1 MKGKGRNILVIGSGP
16 IVIGQACEFDYSGT
30 QACRALRDEG
40 ARVVLVNSNPATIM
54 TDPSVADRSYVEP
67 LVPDVVERI
76 IARERPDSILPTVG
90 GQTGLNLAVELAR
103 RGVLDKYGIQMLG
116 ASLASIHLAED
127 REMFAQAMQEIGLG
141 TPASAIVRSMQEADA
156 ALHEVGL
163 PAIVRPS
170 FTLGGSGGG
179 MAYNRDEFRNAVFR
193 GLEESPSHQVL
204 VEQSVAGWKEFELE
218 VMRDRADNVVI
229 VCSIENLDP
238 MGVHTGDSITVAPA
252 QTLTDREYQSMRDAA
267 VRVIRKVGVQT
278 GGSNIQFAVNPRDG
292 ALVVIEM
299 NPRVSRSSALASKA
313 TGFPIAKIA
322 AKLALGYTLDQI
334 PNDITRST
342 LSCFE
347 PVLDYVVV
355 KIPRF
360 DFAKFPDASR
370 GLGPQMK
377 SVGEVMAIGRTFR
390 EAFRKGMASLDFAL
404 PSRDAAWPDTAL
416 GSPTPDRI
424 FAVIGAIRAGKP
436 IEEVHRLTGIDPWFL
451 HQFEMMASLERKV
464 AQHAGKPLPRDLLFE
479 AKREGMTDA
488 GLAHWLRLA
497 EADVRSQR
505 QREGIEPT
513 FLRVDTCAGEFESFT
528 PYLYSAYESRSEVA
542 PSNKRKVM
550 ILGAGPNR
558 IGQGIEFDYCCCHAV
573 YALRSAGVETI
584 MVNCN
589 PETVSTDYD
598 TADRLYFEPLTIE
611 HVLGVARAEGP
622 EGVIVQLGGQTPL
635 KLAAELERAGLSILG
650 TSVDAIDLAED
661 RGRFGALMRSLGLR
675 QPDSGM
681 ARSIDEALK
690 IAASI
695 GYPVLVRPSYVIGGQ
710 AMRIIYEQ
718 EGLERY
724 LTTATKASEDRPVLV
739 DRYLEDAY
747 EYDVD
752 AIADGRRVV
761 IAGVL
766 QHVEEAGVHSGDSAA
781 LFPPYRI
788 KQRIHEEL
796 VSVTR
801 KLGLALGVRGLMNV
815 QFAEKNGELYVLEVN
830 PRASRTVPF
839 LAKATGT
846 PLVQQA
852 VRVMM
857 GATLDDLGLHDDP
870 RPPLF
875 FAKAPVFP
883 FRKFPGVDV
892 LLGPEM
898 RSTGEVMGIG
908 KTPGEAF
915 LKAMRGAGIDLP
927 LEGTVF
933 LSVNDNDKAD
943 ALRVGKQLHELG
955 FKLVG
960 TRGTALHLFDNGI
973 PAQLVFKVNEGRPN
987 VTDLIRN
994 GDIQMVVNTPLG
1006 RASFFDEKA
1015 IRVAASERGIPCIT
1029 TLSAAEAAV
1038 GAIRHARGSSIDV
1051 YALQDLSSPPA

>member
-30 QACRALRDEG
+30 QACRALREEG

-103 RGVLDKYGIQMLG
+103 RGVLDKYGMQMLG

-127 REMFAQAMQEIGLG
+127 REMFAQAMRDIGLG
-141 TPASAIVRSMQEADA
+141 TPASAIVRSMQDADA
-156 ALHEVGL
+156 ALQKVGL

-193 GLEESPSHQVL
+193 GLEESPSNQVL

-252 QTLTDREYQSMRDAA
+252 QTLTDREYQGMRDAA
-267 VRVIRKVGVQT
+267 LRVIRKVGVET
-278 GGSNIQFAVNPRDG
+278 GGSNIQFAVNPRNG

-342 LSCFE
+342 PSCFE

-404 PSRDAAWPDTAL
+404 PSPDAAWPDTAL
-416 GSPTPDRI
+416 GAPTPDRI
-424 FAVIGAIRAGKP
+424 FAVLGAIRAGKP

-488 GLAHWLRLA
+488 GLAHWGRLA
-497 EADVRSQR
+497 EADVRNQR

-528 PYLYSAYESRSEVA
+528 PYLYSTYESRSEVA
-542 PSNKRKVM
+542 PSDKRKVM

-598 TADRLYFEPLTIE
+598 TADRLYFEPLTVE
-611 HVLGVARAEGP
+611 HVLGVARAEKP

-635 KLAAELERAGLSILG
+635 KLAAALARAGLSILG

-681 ARSIDEALK
+681 ARSVDEALK
-690 IAASI
+690 VAASI

-724 LTTATKASEDRPVLV
+724 LSTATKASEDRPVLV

-752 AIADGRRVV
+752 AIADGQRVV

-788 KQRIHEEL
+788 KQHIHDEL

-815 QFAEKNGELYVLEVN
+815 QFAEKDGELYVLEVN

-870 RPPLF
+870 RPPVF

-908 KTPGEAF
+908 NTPGEAF
-915 LKAMRGAGIDLP
+915 LKAMRGAGIELP
-927 LEGTVF
+927 QGGTVF

-1038 GAIRHARGSSIDV
+1038 SAIRHARGSSIDV
-1051 YALQDLSSPPA
+1051 YALQDLSRPQR